1 MSDSLWPHRLQ
12 HIRLPCSSLSPTVYS
27 NACPLSWWCYLTI
40 SSSAILFSF
49 AFFFSQH
56 QGLFQWISSS
66 HQIAKVSE
74 LQLQPQSFQ
83 WIFRVWLT
91 GLISLQS
98 KGLSTIFSST
108 TFQKHQFFD
117 AQPSLWSNSYIHMW
131 LLELSP
137 ESLIKLSTGN
147 SAVLFWGYCTITYEF
162 SYNPHIL
169 KYSSFIKLSSVAQFS
184 CASFSS

>member
-1 MSDSLWPHRLQ
+1 MSIVVVQ
-12 HIRLPCSSLSPTVYS
+12 SLSCVRLFETPWTAAHQASLFFTVSHSLLKCMSIELVMLS
-27 NACPLSWWCYLTI
+27 NHLILCHPFLLCLLSFPA
-40 SSSAILFSF
+40 SDLFR
-49 AFFFSQH
+49 
-56 QGLFQWISSS
+56 WISSS

-117 AQPSLWSNSYIHMW
+117 AQPSLWSNTYIHMW

-147 SAVLFWGYCTITYEF
+147 SAVLFWGYCTIT
-162 SYNPHIL
+162 
-169 KYSSFIKLSSVAQFS
+169 
-184 CASFSS
+184 